1 MAEITRAH
9 GERDINAKR
18 SQYNN
23 VRREN
28 VSISDM
34 ASTAAGLLGDAVAER
49 NRRLARERANAPIIV
64 KKRVKSGPFPVSFV
78 FYTLVMTVMLMFV
91 VYGNSVVNEI
101 SYEISG
107 LESEI
112 AATKQENADLTI
124 ELDRKY
130 DLKYIEDVAINE
142 LGLVKSTDV
151 VKHYVSIS
159 GGDKVVVSEQ
169 EAKKA
174 KGAFDAT
181 LDSLKESVAKIYE

>member
-1 MAEITRAH
+1 MTENLRARS
-9 GERDINAKR
+9 ERDINSKYT
-18 SQYNN
+18 QYNN
-23 VRREN
+23 VRRGN
-28 VSISDM
+28 VSISSM
-34 ASTAAGLLGDAVAER
+34 ASTASERLGDAVAER
-49 NRRLARERANAPIIV
+49 NRRIARERANAPIIV
-64 KKRVKSGPFPVSFV
+64 KKRVKAGSFPVSFV

-101 SYEISG
+101 SYEVSN
-107 LESEI
+107 LEAEI
-112 AATKQENADLTI
+112 ASTKQENADLAI

-159 GGDKVVVSEQ
+159 GGDKVVISEQ

-174 KGAFDAT
+174 SGTFNAT

>member
-1 MAEITRAH
+1 MAETTRARN
-9 GERDINAKR
+9 ERDINAKR

-28 VSISDM
+28 VSISGM
-34 ASTAAGLLGDAVAER
+34 ASTAAGILGDAVAER
-49 NRRLARERANAPIIV
+49 NRRIARERANAPIIV

-130 DLKYIEDVAINE
+130 DLKYIENVAINE

-169 EAKKA
+169 EAKKTA
-174 KGAFDAT
+174 GRFDAT